1 MQLQEAKALALQLA
15 SPGESEVIAMR
26 DAVGRVL
33 AESVEAER
41 SMPGETRS
49 RWDGFALRSS
59 DTFEASPENP
69 ISLEILP
76 GMLAAGH
83 STEEDVLPG
92 YCLRIFTGAP
102 LPAGADAVV
111 PQEDVWETG
120 SQLVLKH
127 SCDAG
132 SGVTP
137 PGVEIQKGQC
147 LLPMGA
153 ILTPTRCALLA
164 GLGKGTVLV
173 YRRPGVALLA
183 TGDEVRELWEP
194 SEGPFTFCNN
204 RYLLQWLVMFHG
216 GAPLV
221 LGCVEDH
228 PRHIAGRLRDVDADM
243 VITTGGM
250 GRGGR
255 DFILEVWQELGVH
268 LHFSRIALS
277 PGKNS
282 ALGSSQNRLF
292 WGLPGNP
299 WGAQLVFQELVAP
312 VLLRMGG
319 HVEGKAPG
327 LRAILQAPVKR
338 RQEGTLAIRGIL
350 NLETLPPSFLP
361 QSKKSGPLYEELRN
375 SFAYIL
381 LGAHVQ
387 ELAKGSEV
395 QAYLHDLPLSAYPI
409 LGRNVS
415 IPLCI
420 SPAYPIP

>member
-1 MQLQEAKALALQLA
+1 MQLQEAKALALQLV
-15 SPGESEVIAMR
+15 SPGKSEAIALR
-26 DAVGRVL
+26 DALGRVL
-33 AESVEAER
+33 AESVESDR
-41 SMPGETRS
+41 SIPGEARS

-59 DTFEASPENP
+59 DTLDASPANP
-69 ISLEILP
+69 ISLKILP

-111 PQEDVWETG
+111 RQEDVGETG
-120 SQLVLKH
+120 NQLVLKH
-127 SCDAG
+127 PCDAG
-132 SGVTP
+132 SGVTA
-137 PGVEIQKGQC
+137 PGVEILKGQC

-173 YRRPGVALLA
+173 YRRPRVALLA
-183 TGDEVRELWEP
+183 TGDEVRELGEP

-204 RYLLQWLVMFHG
+204 RYLLEWLVMSHG
-216 GAPLV
+216 GVPLV

-228 PRHIAGRLRDVDADM
+228 PGHIAGRLRDVDADM

-250 GRGGR
+250 GRGRR

-277 PGKNS
+277 PGKSS

-338 RQEGTLAIRGIL
+338 KQEGTLAIRGML
-350 NLETLPPSFLP
+350 NLETLPPAFLP

-381 LGAHVQ
+381 LEAPVQ

-395 QAYLHDLPLSAYPI
+395 QAYLHDLPLSAHPI

-415 IPLCI
+415 VALCI
-420 SPAYPIP
+420 SPAYSIP